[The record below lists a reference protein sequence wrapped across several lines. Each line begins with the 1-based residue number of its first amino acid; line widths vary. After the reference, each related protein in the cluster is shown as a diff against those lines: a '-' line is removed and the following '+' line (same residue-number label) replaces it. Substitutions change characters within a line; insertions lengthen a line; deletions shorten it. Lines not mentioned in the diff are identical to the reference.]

1 MRAVWDDAGA
11 CSWIALALPDWT
23 TPGASFLRRKG
34 DSESSRNRL
43 DMLSVICICVWTDK
57 LLSLKDAPKCSSRSM
72 IDCVLLTG
80 LAYLSVCVSIANY
93 LLMNVS
99 CDQAIVVTRLPLL
112 LLLAQEEVMKRLQI
126 FLSSLQV

>member
-57 LLSLKDAPKCSSRSM
+57 LLSLKDAPKFQVSGRKKQRAAETCN
-72 IDCVLLTG
+72 
-80 LAYLSVCVSIANY
+80 LAIKATKAHVA
-93 LLMNVS
+93 
-99 CDQAIVVTRLPLL
+99 AE
-112 LLLAQEEVMKRLQI
+112 A
-126 FLSSLQV
+126 

>member
-1 MRAVWDDAGA
+1 
-11 CSWIALALPDWT
+11 
-23 TPGASFLRRKG
+23 
-34 DSESSRNRL
+34 
-43 DMLSVICICVWTDK
+43 
-57 LLSLKDAPKCSSRSM
+57 M